1 MATQPT
7 IREMQ
12 SAIMVIRRFADQDD
26 YNLCRPYLKDMVKS
40 CADILET
47 ILIARDWEPVLS
59 ND

>member
-1 MATQPT
+1 
-7 IREMQ
+7 
-12 SAIMVIRRFADQDD
+12 MVIRRFADQDD